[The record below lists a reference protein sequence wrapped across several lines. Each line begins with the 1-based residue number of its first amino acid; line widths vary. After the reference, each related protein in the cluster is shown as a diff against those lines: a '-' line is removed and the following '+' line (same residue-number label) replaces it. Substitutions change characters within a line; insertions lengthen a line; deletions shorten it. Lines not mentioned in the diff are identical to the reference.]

1 MLTILERYIGS
12 VEFCEKA
19 FNLKEILW
27 NMEIDNQLAFIK
39 AFRDANDND
48 QTAIVA
54 KIGKTKL
61 ISKSEILFH

>member
-1 MLTILERYIGS
+1 
-12 VEFCEKA
+12 
-19 FNLKEILW
+19 
-27 NMEIDNQLAFIK
+27 MEIDNQLAFIK